1 MHSDSPSTPIA
12 PARPARPA
20 RVAALVAGALIAL
33 VAFALLVGGGAL
45 LWLNG
50 RKADDGYLSTS
61 AHRFATPADAVAT
74 DDLDVDLDG
83 ADAVVRDDL
92 LGKVRL
98 KATSN
103 TGKPVFVGIAR
114 SEDVARYLRD
124 VRYAR
129 LTDVDYSPFHATYRP
144 HRGSDA
150 PAPPSDRH
158 FWAASAHGNGAQRLT
173 WRVQDGSWSVVV
185 MNADGSA
192 GVDAAVSAGA
202 TVPFLVPVGWSLIG
216 GGLVLL
222 AGAGALAYVG
232 LRTPRPRPDRPAQ
245 PAVAGAV

>member
-1 MHSDSPSTPIA
+1 MPSDTPSTPIA
-12 PARPARPA
+12 PARPA

-50 RKADDGYLSTS
+50 RKGDDGYLSTS
-61 AHRFATPADAVAT
+61 AHRFTAPSHAVAT

-92 LGKVRL
+92 FGKVRVN
-98 KATSN
+98 ATSN
-103 TGKPVFVGIAR
+103 TGNPVFVGIAR
-114 SEDVARYLRD
+114 SDDVARYLRD

-129 LTDVDYSPFHATYRP
+129 VTDVDYSPFHATYRP

-150 PAPPSDRH
+150 PAPPSSRH
-158 FWAASAHGNGAQRLT
+158 FWAASAHGSGAQRLT
-173 WRVQDGSWSVVV
+173 WRVQEGSWSVVV

-216 GGLVLL
+216 GGLVLI
-222 AGAGALAYVG
+222 AGAGALVYAG
-232 LRTPRPRPDRPAQ
+232 LRTPRARPGRPAQ